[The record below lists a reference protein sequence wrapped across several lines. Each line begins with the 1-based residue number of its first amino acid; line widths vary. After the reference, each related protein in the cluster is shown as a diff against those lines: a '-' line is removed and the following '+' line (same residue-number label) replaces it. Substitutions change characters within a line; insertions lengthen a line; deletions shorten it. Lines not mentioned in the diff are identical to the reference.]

1 MKIVSENQFSGK
13 TYFYTIGPWME
24 AKVGFSR
31 LKIMVGPAQNATQN
45 CMPNWAAM
53 LNKAANAK
61 FCIQENRKMRKK
73 QENLY

>member
-1 MKIVSENQFSGK
+1 MTEVDTPTRPNLGNSFD
-13 TYFYTIGPWME
+13 WME

-53 LNKAANAK
+53 LSKDANAK
-61 FCIQENRKMRKK
+61 FCIREKRKM
-73 QENLY
+73 